1 MNYRM
6 IKYITGW
13 LLIFEALFMTV
24 PAITAVIYRES
35 ELWHFLMVMAGSA
48 LIGLLM
54 ILRRPANTTLY
65 AKEGFVIVSLSW
77 IVLSLVGSLPLFIS
91 GAIPNYIDALFETVS
106 GFTTTGA
113 SVVPTVEA
121 LPKCMLMWR
130 SFTHWVGGMGV
141 LVFIMA
147 FVPLS
152 GGHTLHIMKAESP
165 GPSVS
170 KLVPRVKT
178 TALILYS
185 IYLALT
191 FLMFIV
197 LLISGMTAFDALNS
211 SFATAGTG
219 GFGFRNDSFVSPIHF
234 DSKFNISLPKY
245 PQITIKL
252 DPLPKS
258 LYLLFLS
265 HPEGIFLKE
274 IQNYEKELRC
284 IYSVVSGRKN
294 PTVINRMFNSLVDP
308 TDNPLHKNI
317 SIIRRS
323 FMSQLSYE
331 IAQNY
336 IPTHGRNTAHNIP
349 LDDSLIE
356 IPDEIFETSC

>member
-13 LLIFEALFMTV
+13 LLIFEALFMAV

-130 SFTHWVGGMGV
+130 SFTHWVGGMV
-141 LVFIMA
+141 CWY
-147 FVPLS
+147 S
-152 GGHTLHIMKAESP
+152 SW
-165 GPSVS
+165 PS
-170 KLVPRVKT
+170 
-178 TALILYS
+178 
-185 IYLALT
+185 
-191 FLMFIV
+191 
-197 LLISGMTAFDALNS
+197 
-211 SFATAGTG
+211 
-219 GFGFRNDSFVSPIHF
+219 
-234 DSKFNISLPKY
+234 
-245 PQITIKL
+245 
-252 DPLPKS
+252 
-258 LYLLFLS
+258 FLS
-265 HPEGIFLKE
+265 RVGIL
-274 IQNYEKELRC
+274 C
-284 IYSVVSGRKN
+284 
-294 PTVINRMFNSLVDP
+294 
-308 TDNPLHKNI
+308 
-317 SIIRRS
+317 
-323 FMSQLSYE
+323 
-331 IAQNY
+331 
-336 IPTHGRNTAHNIP
+336 
-349 LDDSLIE
+349 
-356 IPDEIFETSC
+356 TS

>member
-1 MNYRM
+1 MENCIIFVEGNRHRALNRFM
-6 IKYITGW
+6 ERHQEKIKNFLTFNGVNIKKFSIIKPSDEGERTVRNLILRKCPTLNEEQLQEKISSAAAESQNSRLLFIARTWQYGEYGCEAYIICEDEWNAKRGY
-13 LLIFEALFMTV
+13 LMQLALF
-24 PAITAVIYRES
+24 ARE
-35 ELWHFLMVMAGSA
+35 
-48 LIGLLM
+48 LIEIG
-54 ILRRPANTTLY
+54 
-65 AKEGFVIVSLSW
+65 KERERQRL
-77 IVLSLVGSLPLFIS
+77 
-91 GAIPNYIDALFETVS
+91 
-106 GFTTTGA
+106 
-113 SVVPTVEA
+113 
-121 LPKCMLMWR
+121 
-130 SFTHWVGGMGV
+130 
-141 LVFIMA
+141 
-147 FVPLS
+147 
-152 GGHTLHIMKAESP
+152 LHI
-165 GPSVS
+165 GGD
-170 KLVPRVKT
+170 RYKT
-178 TALILYS
+178 PEKEELSHIEDEENNEWLCNDL
-185 IYLALT
+185 LA
-191 FLMFIV
+191 
-197 LLISGMTAFDALNS
+197 
-211 SFATAGTG
+211 
-219 GFGFRNDSFVSPIHF
+219 DSLCVETEKTISPIHF